1 MSGHSHWATIRRKK
15 GAVDAKK
22 GQMFS
27 KLAKAITI
35 AARQGGAD
43 AASNLSLKYAM
54 DKARQFSMPKD
65 NIDRA
70 IKKGTGEGDGAQLE
84 SVKYEAIGPG
94 GVFILIECLTDSRN
108 RTASEVRKLL
118 ELKNARL
125 GSVAWAFEQKALVTL
140 AGEGVTEDQILEVA
154 LDAGADDV
162 QKVGSSFQVTAA
174 PHDGEAVRRALT
186 EKGFKVEAFEVIQ
199 AAKTPMAVDE
209 ETGRKVLD
217 LLGQIEDHD
226 DVQNVY
232 SNVDLP
238 ESLMKE

>member
-1 MSGHSHWATIRRKK
+1 MSGHSHWATIKRKK
-15 GAVDAKK
+15 GAADAKK

-43 AASNLSLKYAM
+43 PASNLSLKYAM

-70 IKKGTGEGDGAQLE
+70 IKKGTGEGGGEQLE

-108 RTASEVRKLL
+108 RTAAEIRKML
-118 ELKNARL
+118 ELRNARL
-125 GSVAWAFEQKALVTL
+125 GSVAWAFEQKALLTIS
-140 AGEGVTEDQILEVA
+140 GEGVTEDQLIEVA
-154 LDAGADDV
+154 LEAGADDV
-162 QKVGSSFQVTAA
+162 QKAGTSFQVTAA
-174 PHDGEAVRRALT
+174 PHDGESVRRAVT
-186 EKGFKVEAFEVIQ
+186 EKGFKVDSFEVAQ
-199 AAKTPMAVDE
+199 VAKTPVGVDE
-209 ETGRKVLD
+209 ETGRK
-217 LLGQIEDHD
+217 LLALLEQIEEHD

>member
-35 AARQGGAD
+35 ASRQGGAD
-43 AASNLSLKYAM
+43 PASNLSLKYAI

-70 IKKGTGEGDGAQLE
+70 IKKGSGEGGAEQLE
-84 SVKYEAIGPG
+84 SVQYEAIGPG

-108 RTASEVRKLL
+108 RTASEVRKML
-118 ELKNARL
+118 ELRNARL
-125 GSVAWAFEQKALVTL
+125 GSVAWAFEQKALVTVS
-140 AGEGVTEDQILEVA
+140 GEGATEDQILEVA
-154 LDAGADDV
+154 LDAGAEDV
-162 QKVGSSFQVTAA
+162 SKAGDSFQVTAA
-174 PHDGEAVRRALT
+174 PQDGEAVRRALT
-186 EKGFKVEAFEVIQ
+186 DKGFKIESFEVTQ
-199 AAKTPMAVDE
+199 LAKTPVPVDE
-209 ETGRKVLD
+209 ETGRKLLD

-232 SNVDLP
+232 SNVELP
-238 ESLMKE
+238 EALMK

>member
-1 MSGHSHWATIRRKK
+1 MSGHSHWATIKRKK

-43 AASNLSLKYAM
+43 PDMNLGLKYAI

-70 IKKGTGEGDGAQLE
+70 VKKGSGEGGTEQLE

-94 GVFILIECLTDSRN
+94 GVFVLIECLTDSRN
-108 RTASEVRKLL
+108 RTASEIRKML

-125 GSVAWAFEQKALVTL
+125 GSVAWAFEQKALMTVS
-140 AGEGVTEDQILEVA
+140 GEGITEDQLIEVA
-154 LDAGADDV
+154 LEAGADDV
-162 QKVGSSFQVTAA
+162 QKAETSFQVTAA

-186 EKGFKVEAFEVIQ
+186 EKGFKIESFEVAQ
-199 AAKTPMAVDE
+199 VAKTPVGVDE
-209 ETGRKVLD
+209 ETGRKVLA
-217 LLGQIEDHD
+217 LLEQIEEHD